1 MKLIEKYERLNV
13 GQEPQNEEKVGKR
26 EEVKNSIR
34 YKTRNNYHFKF
45 QFGIPNHV
53 LYKDRH
59 MKKTKKGWMTQA
71 IFLVYLRDQLY
82 LFVKDLPGMGYP
94 VSLLNDGASSRM

>member
-1 MKLIEKYERLNV
+1 
-13 GQEPQNEEKVGKR
+13 
-26 EEVKNSIR
+26 
-34 YKTRNNYHFKF
+34 
-45 QFGIPNHV
+45 
-53 LYKDRH
+53 
-59 MKKTKKGWMTQA
+59 MTQA